1 MAGRDRLEELTYSE
15 NLVWIDL
22 EMTGLDPEVERIIE
36 NLEAM
41 VDAYEHREVREAI
54 DDLRKLVDDFQDPP
68 RGNQ

>member
-1 MAGRDRLEELTYSE
+1 MNVVEELRKAQHV
-15 NLVWIDL
+15 LDCAIDDVSG
-22 EMTGLDPEVERIIE
+22 TVTVEVERIIE